1 MSEYDILKQD
11 YIKGITYK
19 SFDDFW
25 ETRIRPHTY
34 FVTSTPNEDV
44 PQNIKDNIKNNAEE
58 LYNKFKKDYPNV

>member
-1 MSEYDILKQD
+1 MFEYDILKQD
-11 YIKGITYK
+11 FAKGITYK

-34 FVTSTPNEDV
+34 LLNCENQSELETLTVNV
-44 PQNIKDNIKNNAEE
+44 KNNAEE